1 MATKKTI
8 TGEKV
13 TSVIA
18 REEDG
23 NIQITFTI
31 PFALIQ
37 KAQVETIEEMAKD
50 IEVPGFRRG
59 KAPRDLVKEKIPAN
73 TLLEHSLGHILP
85 QALSDAVK
93 EHNLKIA
100 IYPRFELVKAIDGEP
115 WQIRGIT
122 CELPAIELGDYKKAV
137 QGAGA
142 VKSIVVPGQDDKKG
156 LTPEEKEQLVI
167 KTLLNSVKI
176 KVPKILVE
184 EEVASRLSNLL
195 ARLEKL
201 GLALESYLAS
211 VGKNPDSLKAEY
223 EIQAKDS
230 IILDLALSKIAEEEN
245 LKINEKDIEQA
256 LKVAQDSNPNENP
269 EDRKR
274 LLTSILKR
282 REALNFLTQF
292 A

>member
-1 MATKKTI
+1 MVDNKNKS
-8 TGEKV
+8 ENKV

-37 KAQVETIEEMAKD
+37 KAQAETIEEMAKD

-100 IYPRFELVKAIDGEP
+100 IYPRFELVKASDGEP

-122 CELPAIELGDYKKAV
+122 CELPAVELGDYKKAV
-137 QGAGA
+137 QGEWSA
-142 VKSIVVPGQDDKKG
+142 KSIVVPGQDEKG
-156 LTPEEKEQLVI
+156 LTSEEKEQLVI

-176 KVPKILVE
+176 KVPKILIE

-223 EIQAKDS
+223 ETQAKDS

-282 REALNFLTQF
+282 REALNFLTHL

>member
-37 KAQVETIEEMAKD
+37 KAQVETIEEMAKN

-85 QALSDAVK
+85 LALSDAVK

-167 KTLLNSVKI
+167 KTLLSSVKV
-176 KVPKILVE
+176 KVPKILIE

-245 LKINEKDIEQA
+245 LKINEKDIEQT

-282 REALNFLTQF
+282 REALNFLTQL

>member
-1 MATKKTI
+1 MADQKPQTS
-8 TGEKV
+8 EKV

-37 KAQVETIEEMAKD
+37 KAQAETVAEMAKD
-50 IEVPGFRRG
+50 VDVPGFRRG
-59 KAPRDLVKEKIPAN
+59 NAPLDKVREKIPVN

-85 QALSDAVK
+85 LALSDAVK
-93 EHNLKIA
+93 ENNLKIA
-100 IYPRFELVKAIDGEP
+100 IYPRFELVSAKDNEP
-115 WQIRGIT
+115 WQVRGIT
-122 CELPAIELGDYKKAV
+122 CELPEVDLGDYKKAI
-137 QGAGA
+137 QGSSRAS
-142 VKSIVVPGQDDKKG
+142 SIVVPGKEDKKEA
-156 LTPEEKEQLVI
+156 TPEEKEQIVI
-167 KTLLNSVKI
+167 KTLLESIKI

-184 EEVASRLSNLL
+184 EEVASRLSSLL

-223 EIQAKDS
+223 ESQARDS
-230 IILDLALSKIAEEEN
+230 IALDLILSKIAEKEN
-245 LKINEKDIEQA
+245 LQINEKDIEGA
-256 LKVAQDSNPNENP
+256 LKVAESSNPDEDP
-269 EDRKR
+269 ESRKR

-282 REALNFLTQF
+282 REALSYLINL

>member
-1 MATKKTI
+1 MTEQKVKV
-8 TGEKV
+8 EKV

-18 REEDG
+18 REDDG

-37 KAQVETIEEMAKD
+37 KAQAETVEEMAKD
-50 IEVPGFRRG
+50 TEVPGFRRG
-59 KAPRDLVKEKIPAN
+59 KAPLDKVREKIPAN

-85 QALSDAVK
+85 LALSDAVK

-100 IYPRFELVKAIDGEP
+100 IYPRFELVSAKDGEP

-122 CELPAIELGDYKKAV
+122 CELPEVDLGDYKKAI
-137 QGAGA
+137 QGVAA
-142 VKSIVVPGQDDKKG
+142 ASSIVVPGKENKKE
-156 LTPEEKEQLVI
+156 LAPEEKEQLVI
-167 KTLLNSVKI
+167 KTLLETIKI
-176 KVPKILVE
+176 KVPKILIE
-184 EEVASRLSNLL
+184 EEVAGRLSSLL

-201 GLALESYLAS
+201 GLALESYLTS

-223 EIQAKDS
+223 ETQARDS
-230 IILDLALSKIAEEEN
+230 IALDLALSKIAEEEN
-245 LKINEKDIEQA
+245 LKINEKDIEGA

-282 REALNFLTQF
+282 REALSFLTKL